1 MSASNLVEDGVDLF
15 PARMAMNSPYQPVL
29 QCKKHTCIST
39 EQGRFET
46 PIAVIQLS
54 SLNGSSVP
62 QLGH

>member
-1 MSASNLVEDGVDLF
+1 
-15 PARMAMNSPYQPVL
+15 MNSPYQPVL